1 MESFD
6 DSTIICHTK
15 KWRKE
20 KTVNEI
26 PSLCQESR
34 QFQSSVSKPECD
46 DASPIPKTVRRGV
59 ENQNDRFK
67 RTTSASARHPKD
79 CLPTDEAI
87 LFPAVDEEKI
97 GTGAIEEILDFS
109 ASPRRDRI
117 HIGGVSGAVPQQG
130 DPHG

>member
-1 MESFD
+1 MRFRACVKNPGSSRPLSASLNAMTQVQSRKLFAEALK
-6 DSTIICHTK
+6 TK
-15 KWRKE
+15 
-20 KTVNEI
+20 
-26 PSLCQESR
+26 
-34 QFQSSVSKPECD
+34 
-46 DASPIPKTVRRGV
+46 
-59 ENQNDRFK
+59 NDRFK

-130 DPHG
+130 HPCG

>member
-1 MESFD
+1 MRFRACVKNPGS
-6 DSTIICHTK
+6 
-15 KWRKE
+15 
-20 KTVNEI
+20 
-26 PSLCQESR
+26 SR
-34 QFQSSVSKPECD
+34 PL
-46 DASPIPKTVRRGV
+46 
-59 ENQNDRFK
+59 
-67 RTTSASARHPKD
+67 SASLNAMTQVQSRK
-79 CLPTDEAI
+79 LFAEALKTKTTGSSETI